1 VALGKMLNIGGME
14 NSSPKTAQN
23 PNRFRVARNVKPN
36 SQGVISPRNSFT
48 TPAGQPANIRRYPL
62 LTQYDNSILKMAVAS
77 TNVYN
82 YYLDNTLIP
91 RSSLQGGTI
100 SGGNDNTSLAVM
112 SFRKNN
118 TTYILNP
125 LSENSFFKY
134 DGVEITGCGVVQPK
148 INTIGTGYD
157 ASGTKWIKVIQH
169 KLDFDLNEPCS
180 ETITFPILNSTSAI
194 RVQNGGSFSNIIS
207 VTNPNVFPNTI
218 ISPRTNTTSDPYFL
232 GSATYNAGTND
243 FQITTT
249 ATNISSTHVGCYV
262 FVGYGLT
269 SGVIGRGPL
278 GQMYWN
284 SSISSNPFNACVIAL
299 RIKSASP
306 LILDCVGARY
316 KETPTND
323 WVTATVNSAM
333 ASQISHGFRKMISV
347 WISASKNGDYYFRA
361 LSASFPEN
369 TSVVTDTYVDTSS
382 AVTADA
388 STNAYF
394 PINIGL
400 ILGNWYDT
408 NSRKLC
414 INTDYPFGGTFY
426 GMTSYQ
432 DQILWWTDDL
442 IYFSDPNL
450 GGSIEHPSAGSFI
463 RVGDSEF
470 GKVISCCGTADYFV
484 VSRERKNYIVN
495 GNLATGNYRVQD
507 ISDIEIGAWCN
518 NGMINIKDSVIM
530 INALGVWQI
539 QSGGRV
545 SHLSKQIAKNFATYQ
560 PSGEVTDTW
569 FSLLGTTS
577 FPIVNGQDAGL
588 DIAFDEY
595 SELLFFCQRSSS
607 GTPILVMHT
616 KTGEFY
622 EWTGVVGNFNSR
634 GMTAL
639 NGELYIA
646 DVNGTSSVVKK
657 ENKGSFYT
665 QDYAVNYPIQLY
677 TTWLTSGEPSLEKQL
692 LQFKMFGYVYTTS
705 DRFRVVHFKDWDEQ
719 TKITNASY
727 VPDKSTYPLQYS
739 HLKRLNSDKVL
750 AASVGIEIS
759 QTNAWF
765 ELESIEVEFNPI
777 QQGVKR

>member
-36 SQGVISPRNSFT
+36 PQGVISPRNSFT
-48 TPAGQPANIRRYPL
+48 TPSGQPSNIKRYPL
-62 LTQYDNSILKMAVAS
+62 LTQYNTSILKMAVNS
-77 TNVYN
+77 SDIYN
-82 YYLDNTLIP
+82 YYLNNTLIP
-91 RSSLQGGTI
+91 RSSFQGGAI
-100 SGGNDNTSLAVM
+100 GGGSDNTSLAVM

-125 LSENSFFKY
+125 LPENSFFKY
-134 DGVEITGCGVVQPK
+134 DGVEITGCGSPQPRFSCASYLAA
-148 INTIGTGYD
+148 GTQ
-157 ASGTKWIKVIQH
+157 WVKVIQH
-169 KLDFDLNEPCS
+169 RVDFDNNEPAS
-180 ETITFPILNSTSAI
+180 ETVTFPIDVATNLITLRTDSGAT
-194 RVQNGGSFSNIIS
+194 NIVS
-207 VTNPNVFPNTI
+207 PTNPNVDPPNPVTQLPNTMSDI
-218 ISPRTNTTSDPYFL
+218 FFIGGAAVFSAGNNDITVTVTNHNLSTAAIGSYIFL
-232 GSATYNAGTND
+232 GKGATVATSNT
-243 FQITTT
+243 FWTT
-249 ATNISSTHVGCYV
+249 AECGSST
-262 FVGYGLT
+262 L
-269 SGVIGRGPL
+269 
-278 GQMYWN
+278 
-284 SSISSNPFNACVIAL
+284 SSLLAL
-299 RIKSASP
+299 RIKSFTAGTVV
-306 LILDCVGARY
+306 LDCLNAKSLRSVDRVWENFTAGGAAIVATGVCCGFRRIFTVWNSFSLTGDY
-316 KETPTND
+316 TLRRIGPAFPE
-323 WVTATVNSAM
+323 ATVTTNLTVDLLSIFTTGTIQYSPVA
-333 ASQISHGFRKMISV
+333 IGITL
-347 WISASKNGDYYFRA
+347 GD
-361 LSASFPEN
+361 
-369 TSVVTDTYVDTSS
+369 
-382 AVTADA
+382 
-388 STNAYF
+388 
-394 PINIGL
+394 
-400 ILGNWYDT
+400 WYDQNT
-408 NSRKLC
+408 RKLC
-414 INTDYPFGGTFY
+414 ISTSYNFGGTFL
-426 GMTSYQ
+426 GLTSYQ

-442 IYFSDPNL
+442 IYFPDPNL
-450 GGSIEHPSAGSFI
+450 GGSVEHPSAGSFI

-470 GKVISCCGTADYFV
+470 GQIVSVCGSSDFFV

-577 FPIVNGQDAGL
+577 FPIVNGQDFGL

-595 SELLFFCQRSSS
+595 SELLFFCQRSIA
-607 GTPILVMHT
+607 GTPMLVIHT

-622 EWTGVVGNFNSR
+622 EWTGVVGNFLSR
-634 GMTAL
+634 GLVAL
-639 NGELYIA
+639 NGVLYCA
-646 DVNGTSSVVKK
+646 DVNGTSSVVKA
-657 ENKGSFYT
+657 ENKSGFYT

-677 TTWLTSGEPSLEKQL
+677 TTWLTGGEPSLEKQL
-692 LQFKMFGYVYTTS
+692 LQLKMFGYVYTTA

-759 QTNAWF
+759 QTNTWF